1 MIAKEMLTE
10 YGKISWLQEASL
22 ALANSYQSFRR
33 KIVNRSEECLP
44 AFVFVAK
51 PLGIGHRYCKRRNA

>member
-22 ALANSYQSFRR
+22 ALANSCQSFRR
-33 KIVNRSEECLP
+33 NVINRLQKCLP

-51 PLGIGHRYCKRRNA
+51 RLGIGIAKRRHA